1 MKKYTEQELERIR
14 EEYIDTAAFIALE
27 EVKKI
32 LNELHEAFNMYLDA
46 CSAFEFNNGFLYA
59 QMLMESNGN
68 KSVTERHITEQE
80 QRRESIMQAIEK
92 IEDKE
97 RLELV
102 ERFAKKLAGREVA

>member
-1 MKKYTEQELERIR
+1 MRKYTEQELEQIR
-14 EEYIDTAAFIALE
+14 EEYMDKAAFIALE

-68 KSVTERHITEQE
+68 KRVTERRITEQE
-80 QRRESIMQAIEK
+80 QRREFIMQAIQK

-97 RLELV
+97 RLDLI
-102 ERFAKKLAGREVA
+102 ERFARKLASGEVR

>member
-1 MKKYTEQELERIR
+1 MRKYTEQELEQIR
-14 EEYIDTAAFIALE
+14 EEYMDKAAFIAPE
-27 EVKKI
+27 EVKKT
-32 LNELHEAFNMYLDA
+32 LNELREAFDMYLDA
-46 CSAFEFNNGFLYA
+46 CSAFEFNNVFLYA

-97 RLELV
+97 CLELV
-102 ERFAKKLAGREVA
+102 ERFAKKLVDREVA

>member
-1 MKKYTEQELERIR
+1 MRKYTEQELEQIR
-14 EEYIDTAAFIALE
+14 EEYMDKAAFIAPE

-68 KSVTERHITEQE
+68 KSVTERRITEQE

-97 RLELV
+97 RLELI
-102 ERFAKKLAGREVA
+102 ERFAKKLVDREVA